1 MNKLALT
8 QEIDSVRSVVIN
20 GLKHYVATDF
30 CRTIGII
37 NSSSVLEQVD
47 SENKKLA
54 TIETTGGD
62 QKMTVIPMIA
72 IMKIAI
78 NSRKPAALAIKDSLL
93 NNFALQSE
101 VISALNDFEVP
112 DDLGCK
118 MYVYAIREGELGRI
132 KLGISRD
139 PEKRL
144 KQLQVGNSQ
153 ALELIAYKLATNSFK
168 DESALH
174 AKNEQHKVSGEWF
187 SADINNGKILEV

>member
-62 QKMTVIPMIA
+62 QKNDGYTYDR
-72 IMKIAI
+72 
-78 NSRKPAALAIKDSLL
+78 NHEDS
-93 NNFALQSE
+93 N
-101 VISALNDFEVP
+101 
-112 DDLGCK
+112 
-118 MYVYAIREGELGRI
+118 
-132 KLGISRD
+132 KL
-139 PEKRL
+139 
-144 KQLQVGNSQ
+144 
-153 ALELIAYKLATNSFK
+153 
-168 DESALH
+168 
-174 AKNEQHKVSGEWF
+174 
-187 SADINNGKILEV
+187 